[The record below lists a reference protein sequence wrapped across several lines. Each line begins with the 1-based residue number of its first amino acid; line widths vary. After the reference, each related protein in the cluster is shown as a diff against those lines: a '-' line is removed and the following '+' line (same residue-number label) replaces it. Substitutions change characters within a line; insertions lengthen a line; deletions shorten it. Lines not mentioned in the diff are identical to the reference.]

1 MEPVVVRP
9 WGGHPVSAVRR
20 TVRTAVGAVGS
31 GEPAGSIRRML
42 NTALSPLGEP
52 LDSRRLQQF
61 LCVAEVASF
70 SRAAERLH
78 VSQQALSSSV
88 AKLEGQLGVSLFDR
102 SGRQVRLT
110 AAGEALRA
118 GASVL
123 LAAGQVLARQVRDA
137 AVAQQRPFVVAHT
150 PAITGEEVHGV
161 LEPVRA
167 GMPELSV
174 TAIQMFPKEL
184 EAAVLDGRVDLALRR
199 GTTVPATLAS
209 AVIAYHPLRI
219 AVASGHPLAGRRT
232 VTLGEL
238 RTERIVVWAPPGA
251 SFYTDFILSTCRRAG
266 FEPALVVDRIQGTTP
281 ATAVLDYPDAVA
293 FVTAPPGSALG
304 DRVWIVEIEHP
315 PLAPVQAVWLP
326 HTRSAIRDLLT
337 TGDNPHT
344 RG

>member
-137 AVAQQRPFVVAHT
+137 AAAQQRPFVVAHT
-150 PAITGEEVHGV
+150 PAITG
-161 LEPVRA
+161 
-167 GMPELSV
+167 
-174 TAIQMFPKEL
+174 
-184 EAAVLDGRVDLALRR
+184 
-199 GTTVPATLAS
+199 
-209 AVIAYHPLRI
+209 
-219 AVASGHPLAGRRT
+219 
-232 VTLGEL
+232 
-238 RTERIVVWAPPGA
+238 
-251 SFYTDFILSTCRRAG
+251 
-266 FEPALVVDRIQGTTP
+266 
-281 ATAVLDYPDAVA
+281 
-293 FVTAPPGSALG
+293 
-304 DRVWIVEIEHP
+304 
-315 PLAPVQAVWLP
+315 
-326 HTRSAIRDLLT
+326 
-337 TGDNPHT
+337 
-344 RG
+344 